1 MKWNWKTGETP
12 YVIER
17 GMIKQVK
24 ITAIEEEVIR
34 VKDGYFSW
42 GIVDESKLFRTEE
55 EAMQHKKEKA
65 KKWKESLDSKEKLL
79 KELFHAAM
87 STHNGEEILALQD
100 LIQKH
105 FDVRVS
111 YND

>member
-42 GIVDESKLFRTEE
+42 GIVDESNLFRTEE
-55 EAMQHKKEKA
+55 EAMQHKKDKA
-65 KKWKESLDSKEKLL
+65 KQWKEHHDSKEKLL
-79 KELFHAAM
+79 KVLFDAAM
-87 STHNGEEILALQD
+87 DTHNGEELLALQE

-105 FDVRVS
+105 FDVKVP
-111 YND
+111 YYE